1 MLNKCS
7 IQYILRN
14 DVPRAV
20 IKLKV
25 IIFFWSSSTPLI
37 CRSNFISL
45 PTEKEKKNNGLRS
58 QILWDYNYK
67 ATFAFVLG
75 KINLFLAVNYMLEI
89 NIKLAAWN
97 WLSLSAVR
105 EHCSE
110 SCVQVLLMLS
120 DTWTELRTILMG
132 FIISFF
138 FRCGIARRVSTL
150 SPPTLTISTTWSCGS
165 TYPRTLQTGDNMV
178 MLSFVHCHWLLSTE
192 QFFFF
197 LILKG
202 TE

>member
-1 MLNKCS
+1 
-7 IQYILRN
+7 
-14 DVPRAV
+14 
-20 IKLKV
+20 
-25 IIFFWSSSTPLI
+25 
-37 CRSNFISL
+37 
-45 PTEKEKKNNGLRS
+45 
-58 QILWDYNYK
+58 
-67 ATFAFVLG
+67 
-75 KINLFLAVNYMLEI
+75 MLEI

-150 SPPTLTISTTWSCGS
+150 SPPTSTISTTWSCGS

-197 LILKG
+197 N
-202 TE
+202 TERHRIGQWRMMCSFSSDIVCITSHEVLGSLCLSH